1 MPGQLVNDVLAGAG
15 VVHQTDEGGAQLD
28 IGNVLRHVAADAA
41 VYLLDPARVAPARD
55 IGGQR
60 IPLDVHKNRTD
71 DYNAHKM
78 TPKKLI
84 LPVFYHT
91 FDICANPARTEK
103 CVQKSAPDA
112 ERSDI
117 RGGA

>member
-41 VYLLDPARVAPARD
+41 VDLLDPARVAPARD

-71 DYNAHKM
+71 DYNAHKV
-78 TPKKLI
+78 TPQKADFTCI
-84 LPVFYHT
+84 LPY
-91 FDICANPARTEK
+91 
-103 CVQKSAPDA
+103 
-112 ERSDI
+112 I
-117 RGGA
+117 RHLRKPRPNGQNMLA

>member
-1 MPGQLVNDVLAGAG
+1 MPGQLVNDVLTGAG

-78 TPKKLI
+78 PPKKLI

-91 FDICANPARTEK
+91 FDICANPARTGK
-103 CVQKSAPDA
+103 TCWRDVHFML
-112 ERSDI
+112 I
-117 RGGA
+117 RESILV

>member
-1 MPGQLVNDVLAGAG
+1 MPGQLVNDVLTGAG
-15 VVHQTDEGGAQLD
+15 VVHQTDEGGAQLN

-60 IPLDVHKNRTD
+60 IPLDVHKDRTD

-91 FDICANPARTEK
+91 FDICANPARTGK
-103 CVQKSAPDA
+103 MRTK
-112 ERSDI
+112 I
-117 RGGA
+117 RPGC